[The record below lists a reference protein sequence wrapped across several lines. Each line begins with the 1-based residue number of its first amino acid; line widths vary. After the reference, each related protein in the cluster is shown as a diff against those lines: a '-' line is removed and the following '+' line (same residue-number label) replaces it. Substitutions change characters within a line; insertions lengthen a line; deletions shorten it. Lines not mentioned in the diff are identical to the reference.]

1 MTASP
6 DENTTRP
13 LSQDEIARLDA
24 LKSDGVPVAILI
36 VVMTL
41 VMVLLTWERYGAF
54 WTAMELLAG
63 LAMAALTVLG
73 RSGANANLQADMDGG
88 LKRLA
93 AATVVKVSHDG
104 EQSRYRIQLRTE
116 ETPPCMLEFTPPD
129 RVFFEVEYG
138 EQVRIAY
145 APASKTV
152 ISVVAVGCEYELV
165 AQDAA
170 SQAAPE
176 YDGSADA
183 RLRLRRAQ
191 RDAARKLRR
200 MAPSTRADLDL
211 QDDLGQLRP
220 EATASIDDTPQAAK
234 PRVTGP
240 LNGHDRDRLAA
251 RRMSGC
257 GIVAFLCA
265 LGLVLAA
272 VCMVASVNG
281 IDEGATAAMVVAVL
295 LAATVVAFVVSNE
308 DDKLQS
314 DLDMGVK
321 VSVSGR
327 ISQMRT
333 ESSEGGGSPYCFIT
347 VAVDGPP
354 PRTIVFL
361 VESRLFH
368 ALLPEDAV
376 RIVYVPA
383 SKTLLHLRTDSYSY
397 SLRLEDETRA
407 T

>member
-6 DENTTRP
+6 DEDRTRP
-13 LSQDEIARLDA
+13 LSLDEIARLDA
-24 LKSDGVPVAILI
+24 LKSDGVPAAILI
-36 VVMTL
+36 VVVTL
-41 VMVLLTWERYGAF
+41 VVVLMTWERYDAF
-54 WTAMELLAG
+54 WTAVELLLG
-63 LAMAALTVLG
+63 LAMAAMTVLG

-88 LKRLA
+88 IKRLA
-93 AATVVKVSHDG
+93 VATVVKVAHDG
-104 EQSRYRIQLRTE
+104 EPSRYRIQLRTE
-116 ETPPCMLEFTPPD
+116 ETPPCTLEFIPPD

-145 APASKTV
+145 TPFSKTV
-152 ISVVAVGCEYELV
+152 ISVVAVGCEYELG
-165 AQDAA
+165 AQDTA

-176 YDGSADA
+176 HDDSADA
-183 RLRLRRAQ
+183 RLQLRRAQ

-200 MAPSTRADLDL
+200 MAPSTQADLDL
-211 QDDLGQLRP
+211 RDEPDQLRL
-220 EATASIDDTPQAAK
+220 EATASSGDAPQAAK

-251 RRMSGC
+251 RRVSGC
-257 GIVAFLCA
+257 GIVASLCI

-272 VCMVASVNG
+272 ICMVASVSG

-327 ISQMRT
+327 ISHMHT

-347 VAVDGPP
+347 VKVNEPP

-397 SLRLEDETRA
+397 SLRLEPD
-407 T
+407 

>member
-6 DENTTRP
+6 DEDRTRP

-24 LKSDGVPVAILI
+24 LKSDGVPAAILI
-36 VVMTL
+36 VVVTL
-41 VMVLLTWERYGAF
+41 VVVLMTWERYGAF
-54 WTAMELLAG
+54 WTAVELLLG
-63 LAMAALTVLG
+63 LAMAAMTVLG

-88 LKRLA
+88 IKRLA
-93 AATVVKVSHDG
+93 VATVVKVAHDG
-104 EQSRYRIQLRTE
+104 EPSRYRIGLRTE
-116 ETPPCMLEFTPPD
+116 ETPPCTLEFIPPA

-145 APASKTV
+145 APVSKTV
-152 ISVVAVGCEYELV
+152 ISVVAVGCEYELG

-170 SQAAPE
+170 LQAAPE
-176 YDGSADA
+176 HDDSADA
-183 RLRLRRAQ
+183 RLQLRRAQ
-191 RDAARKLRR
+191 RDATRKLRR
-200 MAPSTRADLDL
+200 MALSTQADLDL
-211 QDDLGQLRP
+211 RDEPDQLRL
-220 EATASIDDTPQAAK
+220 EATASSDDAPQAAK
-234 PRVTGP
+234 PRVAGP

-251 RRMSGC
+251 RRVSGC
-257 GIVAFLCA
+257 GIVASLCI

-272 VCMVASVNG
+272 ICMVASVSG
-281 IDEGATAAMVVAVL
+281 IDEGATAAMVIAVL

-327 ISQMRT
+327 ISHMHT

-347 VAVDGPP
+347 VKVNEPP

-397 SLRLEDETRA
+397 SLRLEPD
-407 T
+407 

>member
-1 MTASP
+1 MSTPP
-6 DENTTRP
+6 DEDNTRP
-13 LSQDEIARLDA
+13 LSLDEIARLDA
-24 LKSDGVPVAILI
+24 LKSDGVPAAILI
-36 VVMTL
+36 VVVTL
-41 VMVLLTWERYGAF
+41 VVVLMTWERYGAF
-54 WTAMELLAG
+54 WTAVELLVG
-63 LAMAALTVLG
+63 LAMAAMTVLG

-88 LKRLA
+88 IKRLA
-93 AATVVKVSHDG
+93 VATVVKVTHDD
-104 EQSRYRIQLRTE
+104 EQSRCRIQLRTE
-116 ETPPCMLEFTPPD
+116 ETPPCTLEFTPPD

-145 APASKTV
+145 APVSKTV
-152 ISVVAVGCEYELV
+152 ISVVALGCEYELG
-165 AQDAA
+165 AQSTA

-176 YDGSADA
+176 HDDSADA
-183 RLRLRRAQ
+183 RLQLRRAQ

-200 MAPSTRADLDL
+200 TAPSTRADLDR

-220 EATASIDDTPQAAK
+220 EATASSDDAPQAAK

-251 RRMSGC
+251 RRVSGC
-257 GIVAFLCA
+257 GIVAFLCI
-265 LGLVLAA
+265 LGLVLAV
-272 VCMVASVNG
+272 VCILASLNG
-281 IDEGATAAMVVAVL
+281 IDAGATAAMVVAVL
-295 LAATVVAFVVSNE
+295 LAAAVVAFVVTNE

-321 VSVSGR
+321 VSVCGR
-327 ISQMRT
+327 ISHMRT

-347 VAVDGPP
+347 VRVDEPP

-383 SKTLLHLRTDSYSY
+383 SKTLLHLQTDSYSY
-397 SLRLEDETRA
+397 SLRLEPD
-407 T
+407 